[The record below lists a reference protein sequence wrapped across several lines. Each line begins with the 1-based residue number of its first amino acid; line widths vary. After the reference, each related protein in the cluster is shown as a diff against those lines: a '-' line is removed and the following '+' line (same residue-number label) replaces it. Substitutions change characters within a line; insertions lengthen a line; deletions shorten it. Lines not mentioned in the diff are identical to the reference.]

1 MTFLALLYAH
11 LLADYPLQG
20 DYLARTKGQNVIS
33 LASHAGI
40 WTGTI
45 CVAASLLG
53 MSITILDVAVLFVVH
68 AVADFVKA
76 RSLWFYK
83 RMNPSGL
90 GLAIDQLKH
99 VGQIAALMITR

>member
-20 DYLARTKGQNVIS
+20 DYLAQTKGRNIIS

-53 MSITILDVAVLFVVH
+53 MGITALDVAVLFIVH
-68 AVADFVKA
+68 AIADFAKA

-83 RMNPSGL
+83 RMNPDL
-90 GLAIDQLKH
+90 GLAIDQLIH
-99 VGQIAALMITR
+99 VGQITVLMITR